1 MSAEN
6 AKFEVPH
13 FQVFPLNV
21 INDNAVLFGLSTSL
35 VYLNLEIDT

>member
-6 AKFEVPH
+6 SKFPH

-21 INDNAVLFGLSTSL
+21 INDNAVLFGLSSSL
-35 VYLNLEIDT
+35 VYLNLEIDTS